1 MDCEKKLYPIR
12 QVSELT
18 GVKPVT
24 LRAWQRRY
32 NLVQPERTAKGHRLY
47 TDKHI
52 ALIGRIQG
60 WLNKGVPISKVKAL
74 LDETDQLDVELG
86 VEQQQLE
93 EIDQLLVSLSQ
104 LNKTKSD
111 LIVSRVL
118 KEYPLSVVEMQFIQP
133 VYGALNRIRHALR
146 VIQVALLDSILVA
159 RLSSMI
165 EFENKAAKSGKC
177 LIVSCDSNGTVA
189 SRLWALKLSSQGW
202 RIVIIEGVD
211 DFSGLVGHDE
221 LDKFQAIGIYSS
233 CPLKATQRATLEK
246 LKHTFSGEL
255 LGSEFVVIEE

>member
-32 NLVQPERTAKGHRLY
+32 NLVQPERTEKGHRLY
-47 TDKHI
+47 TDQHI
-52 ALIGRIQG
+52 ALIGRIQS
-60 WLNKGVPISKVKAL
+60 WLNKGVPIGKVKAL
-74 LDETDQLDVELG
+74 LGETDQLGDALG
-86 VEQQQLE
+86 VEQQLE
-93 EIDQLLVSLSQ
+93 EIDQLLMALSQ

-111 LIVSRVL
+111 SIVSRVL
-118 KEYPLSVVEMQFIQP
+118 KEYPLSVVETQFLQP

-159 RLSSMI
+159 RLSAMI
-165 EFENKAAKSGKC
+165 EFENKAAQSGKC
-177 LIVSCDSNGTVA
+177 LIVSCDSNGAVA
-189 SRLWALKLSSQGW
+189 SRLWALKLSSQG
-202 RIVIIEGVD
+202 RHIVLIEGVD
-211 DFSGLVGHDE
+211 DFSGLVGHDG

-233 CPLKATQRATLEK
+233 CPLKATQRATLDK